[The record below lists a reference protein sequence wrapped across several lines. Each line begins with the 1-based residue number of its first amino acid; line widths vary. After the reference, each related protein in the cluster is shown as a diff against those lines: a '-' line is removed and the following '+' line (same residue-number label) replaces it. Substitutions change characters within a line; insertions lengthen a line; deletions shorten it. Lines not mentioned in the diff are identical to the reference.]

1 MSVMREEMTLGGEVV
16 ADVASWRGALVGDR
30 GDAEAD
36 GEAILL
42 HSDTRSQ

>member
-16 ADVASWRGALVGDR
+16 ADVASWKGTLMGDR
-30 GDAEAD
+30 EDAEAD

-42 HSDTRSQ
+42 RSDTRSR